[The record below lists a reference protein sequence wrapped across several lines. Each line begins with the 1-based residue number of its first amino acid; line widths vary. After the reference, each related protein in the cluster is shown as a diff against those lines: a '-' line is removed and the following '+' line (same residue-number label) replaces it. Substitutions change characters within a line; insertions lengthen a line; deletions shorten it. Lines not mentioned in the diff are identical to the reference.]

1 MTAKK
6 KDIKQFTTKEVTLK
20 YIEIYNNIIK
30 LYFYDKNHYQNLTP
44 IDKIIKKESNN
55 NWFYIKYFNVT
66 HIKNNNFKIKSNYIS
81 SIQSVINTIKK
92 LINRKRTLIK
102 NRLTE
107 HPLLTP
113 FIIINKYHKQL
124 INEESKKKII
134 TNWNINIGKLSISI
148 GDPAKVYISKDNPL
162 DYQIDINCTQK

>member
-1 MTAKK
+1 MNQNQERKEHNFYNKQKYDSQK

-81 SIQSVINTIKK
+81 SIQSVINTKK
-92 LINRKRTLIK
+92 N
-102 NRLTE
+102 
-107 HPLLTP
+107 
-113 FIIINKYHKQL
+113 
-124 INEESKKKII
+124 
-134 TNWNINIGKLSISI
+134 
-148 GDPAKVYISKDNPL
+148 
-162 DYQIDINCTQK
+162 